1 MKVRII
7 ELEGT
12 PEELAESPYLRHI
25 ASHEV
30 PIEPPRTEEGDRANR
45 GALAMYPEVVASL
58 ERSPRPP
65 RGESRALI
73 ERFLAEVLGW
83 PDVEARLGKSSRT
96 DDGQTRYL
104 RLHRRGSQLGAF
116 AYVYP
121 ARMSVR
127 TRLNHLDIK
136 GRKYAQK
143 RNVRTDGD
151 NVNPYQVRID
161 LRDSDAVKEAIE
173 LAKLAYDRQLG

>member
-12 PEELAESPYLRHI
+12 PEELAESPYLRNI
-25 ASHEV
+25 ATHEV
-30 PIEPPRTEEGDRANR
+30 PTEPPSPEEADRGNA
-45 GALAMYPEVVASL
+45 GPLAMYPEVVAAL
-58 ERSPRPP
+58 ERNPRPP
-65 RGESRALI
+65 RGEARALI
-73 ERFLAEVLGW
+73 ERFLAEVLAW
-83 PDVEARLGKSSRT
+83 PDVEARRGKSSRT

-127 TRLNHLDIK
+127 MRLNHADIE

-143 RNVRTDGD
+143 RGVRTEGED
-151 NVNPYQVRID
+151 VNPYQVRLD
-161 LRDSDAVKEAIE
+161 LRDSDAVAEAIE
-173 LAKLAYDRQLG
+173 LAKVAYERQLS